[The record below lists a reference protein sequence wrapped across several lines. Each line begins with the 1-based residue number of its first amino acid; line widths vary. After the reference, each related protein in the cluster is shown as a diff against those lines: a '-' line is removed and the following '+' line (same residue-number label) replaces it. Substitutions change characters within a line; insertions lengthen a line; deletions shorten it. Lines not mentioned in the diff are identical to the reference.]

1 MQASE
6 SFTAEI
12 TGYEVDGTPLHLL
25 LKLMLGLKGIKVDS
39 YDDYKL
45 ELVVNNDEITIGA
58 NEAMDNEYI
67 SLTILPL

>member
-1 MQASE
+1 MVP
-6 SFTAEI
+6 I
-12 TGYEVDGTPLHLL
+12 TPTKID
-25 LKLMLGLKGIKVDS
+25 KKIGLKGIKVDS

-67 SLTILPL
+67 SLTNTAIINYDDYGKTN